1 MKRLILAGL
10 GLLLAHWVAEA
21 QVLKFGA
28 RVGLNT
34 GVYDFEQ
41 VYTEAGT
48 VVPVADR
55 CGGYQL
61 GAMMR
66 LSIPHFLYIQPELD
80 VLTRDLAFGV
90 KQEGEPMQYKNIRVV
105 RLELPVMVGFN
116 IAAAHFFAGPV
127 WHISTRQHSRGSS
140 STPLELRFDD
150 NDVAAMAG
158 AAIDFDGIFMEVRYM
173 RYLRQ
178 TDVEMRVSTQ
188 RTMVDVAHDDML
200 QISFGVLF

>member
-1 MKRLILAGL
+1 
-10 GLLLAHWVAEA
+10 
-21 QVLKFGA
+21 
-28 RVGLNT
+28 
-34 GVYDFEQ
+34 
-41 VYTEAGT
+41 
-48 VVPVADR
+48 
-55 CGGYQL
+55 
-61 GAMMR
+61 
-66 LSIPHFLYIQPELD
+66 
-80 VLTRDLAFGV
+80 
-90 KQEGEPMQYKNIRVV
+90 MQYKNIRVV

-127 WHISTRQHSRGSS
+127 WHLNTRQHSRGSS

-188 RTMVDVAHDDML
+188 RAMVDVAHDDML